1 VASQGNLNLA
11 APGASVD
18 GIAMAAN
25 DRVLIRAQSAAAEN
39 GVYIWNGPAVPMTR
53 ALDASTFEE
62 LEQAVVT
69 VEEGTSAAATF
80 RQTVVNG
87 TLGST
92 SVTWTSFGT
101 SAPAATETTA
111 GIAEVATQAET
122 DAGTDDARIVTPSK
136 LANWA
141 GRPRRFPQTFGD
153 GSATS
158 HSINHNFNTRDVQV
172 AVYLTSGNFD
182 EVICEV
188 ERGLNA
194 VTLIFNT
201 APALN
206 AMRVVVQ
213 A

>member
-25 DRVLIRAQSAAAEN
+25 DRVLIRAQSAAADN

-53 ALDASTFEE
+53 ALDASTFDE

-92 SVTWTSFGT
+92 SITWTSFGT

-122 DAGTDDARIVTPSK
+122 DAGTDDARIVTPAK

-141 GRPRRFPQTFGD
+141 TRPRRIAETFGD

-158 HSINHNFNTRDVQV
+158 YTVNHNFNTRDYQEQ
-172 AVYLTSGNFD
+172 VYLTSGNFD